1 MRPVD
6 DSYEPPVTQEEK
18 THMYHKQMVP
28 VARRNRQAGF
38 TLIELLVVIST
49 TAILIGL
56 LLPAV
61 QKVREAAARTSCTN
75 NLKQMGLALHGSK
88 ELPATLADAM
98 QRAGF
103 PANGEID
110 GFKASSYQTDAN
122 GWSLAMEPVPGI
134 TGTETAFARGTRG
147 SSEVV
152 ISWRPTPG
160 AGQAQAQM
168 FAQVRAA
175 AAAGIAELMALPRT
189 PEERA
194 ELERQV
200 VAASSGPMAI
210 RQAEEMFLGPD
221 RKVTFASIERSM
233 HSGGANFLFADGS
246 VRSIRNSIWL
256 RIQHAMQLGVYG
268 EKWQR
273 LPGIGMGESNGSAP
287 GSGSLFS
294 FANMRE
300 LTATFVPNATA
311 AQTLL
316 QLVAQAEAAAKAG
329 DLSAAKAA
337 SAAYSNAARRAAF
350 QLPTP
355 WLTPVGGQ
363 TLGGWGSSMYE
374 YSFPY

>member
-1 MRPVD
+1 MHNTTIAPIGANRP
-6 DSYEPPVTQEEK
+6 
-18 THMYHKQMVP
+18 
-28 VARRNRQAGF
+28 ALRRNHNRAGF

-61 QKVREAAARTSCTN
+61 QKVREAAARTSTIN
-75 NLKQMGLALHGSK
+75 NLKQIGIAMHNSR

-134 TGTETAFARGTRG
+134 TGTETAFARGRRG

-152 ISWRPTPG
+152 IAWRPTPG
-160 AGQAQAQM
+160 AGQAQKAM

-175 AAAGIAELMALPRT
+175 AAAGIGELMALPRT
-189 PEERA
+189 AEERA
-194 ELERQV
+194 ELDRQV

-221 RKVTFASIERSM
+221 RRVTFASIHRSM
-233 HSGGANFLFADGS
+233 HSGGANFAFGDGS
-246 VRSIRNSIWL
+246 VRSIRNSIWQH
-256 RIQHAMQLGVYG
+256 IQHAMQLGVYG
-268 EKWQR
+268 ERWQT
-273 LPGIGMGESNGSAP
+273 LPGIGMGDSNGSAP
-287 GSGSLFS
+287 GSGNLFS

-316 QLVAQAEAAAKAG
+316 QLVAQAEAAAKTG
-329 DLSAAKAA
+329 NLPAAKAA
-337 SAAYSNAARRAAF
+337 SQAYSDAARKGAQAVP
-350 QLPTP
+350 LP
-355 WLTPVGGQ
+355 WLTPLGGQ
-363 TLGGWGSSMYE
+363 TLGGWGMSMYQ
-374 YSFPY
+374 YAYDPIY